1 MMRCARIGLVT
12 AVLAHAQQAAAD
24 DDAQAEQ
31 NAKDEQLV
39 AGEPDQPP
47 ASAGGWNT
55 YEGRLFSARFGGG
68 LLLDFS
74 TYNQNAESREQMA
87 LAPDGKVR
95 DFRLL
100 LSGKFQFA
108 PRISYTIGY
117 MYDGADDDWHFRRTG
132 LNFAFPEFSGD
143 LFIGRDK
150 EGFSTSKITVG
161 YFGWTMERSAANDAF
176 IPVLADGAKWTGRG
190 FGGRLVYNL
199 GFFFD
204 ALSETEG
211 FNKNDR
217 QFVTRFVALPFAGPE
232 NPDVLHIAVE
242 YRYGVADD
250 GALQYRSKPESF
262 EAQSFAIDTG
272 MFPASYSNMFGA
284 ELYYRAG
291 QLTAGSEYYLNKV
304 KSNVTGNP
312 FFHGGDAFVAYMITD
327 DTHPYNEK
335 GAFFEGVKPTRPFD
349 RFRGSGAWEVVLRLS
364 YADLDSAGID
374 GGQFTRLTPMLNWY
388 ASENV
393 RWELVFGFSLLER
406 MNLLGTTQYF
416 QTRLQL
422 TL

>member
-1 MMRCARIGLVT
+1 MMRRARIGLVAALLAPASL
-12 AVLAHAQQAAAD
+12 AVAD
-24 DDAQAEQ
+24 EDAEPEQ
-31 NAKDEQLV
+31 NAKDEQLF
-39 AGEPDQPP
+39 AGEPDQQPV
-47 ASAGGWNT
+47 SAGGWNT
-55 YEGRLFSARFGGG
+55 YDGEYVTARFGGG

-74 TYNQNAESREQMA
+74 TYNQNADSREQMA

-100 LSGKFQFA
+100 LSGKLKFA

-161 YFGWTMERSAANDAF
+161 YFGLLNERSAANDAF
-176 IPVLADGAKWTGRG
+176 IPILADGAKWTGRAFDG
-190 FGGRLVYNL
+190 VLVYNL

-204 ALSETEG
+204 ALSETES
-211 FNKNDR
+211 FNRNDR

-250 GALQYRSKPESF
+250 GMLQFRSKPESF
-262 EAQSFAIDTG
+262 EAQSFAVDTG
-272 MFPASYSNMFGA
+272 MFLASYTNMFGA

-304 KSNVTGNP
+304 KSSVTDNP
-312 FFHGGDAFVAYMITD
+312 FFHGGEAFVGYMITD

-335 GAFFEGVKPTRPFD
+335 GAFFEGVQPTRPFD

-364 YADLDSAGID
+364 YVDLDSGRIE
-374 GGQFTRLTPMLNWY
+374 GGKFARLTPMLNWY
-388 ASENV
+388 ASKNV
-393 RWELVFGFSLLER
+393 RWELTFGYSLLDR
-406 MNLLGTTQYF
+406 MGIVGDTQYF